1 MQAGSTCGVP
11 GGGWAQFLVSRG
23 GRFRLGASAE
33 ARGRADGARGVPL
46 ACAAR
51 VPLSHVVAVQLSG
64 CNAVRHV
71 PLGAKSTWRPSVA
84 TSLYLSALM
93 LVPCVSLERAGLCS
107 VLCVKPCSVAGL
119 GARSSPRAFFVLLYF
134 MPEK

>member
-33 ARGRADGARGVPL
+33 ARGRAGGARGVPL

-51 VPLSHVVAVQLSG
+51 VPSSHVVAVQLSG
-64 CNAVRHV
+64 WNAVTY
-71 PLGAKSTWRPSVA
+71 LQSTWRPFVA
-84 TSLYLSALM
+84 ISLYLSALM

-107 VLCVKPCSVAGL
+107 VLCVKPCFVAGL
-119 GARSSPRAFFVLLYF
+119 GARSAPRAFFVLLYF

>member
-84 TSLYLSALM
+84 TSLYFSARM
-93 LVPCVSLERAGLCS
+93 L
-107 VLCVKPCSVAGL
+107 VLCVSVDWTGL
-119 GARSSPRAFFVLLYF
+119 CAMFRATLAALQGPGGFAETFPRGRIL
-134 MPEK
+134 

>member
-1 MQAGSTCGVP
+1 MQAGSTCGMP

-51 VPLSHVVAVQLSG
+51 VPSSHVVAVQLSG
-64 CNAVRHV
+64 CKAVKYV
-71 PLGAKSTWRPSVA
+71 QSVWRPSVA
-84 TSLYLSALM
+84 ISLYLSALM

-119 GARSSPRAFFVLLYF
+119 GARSPPRAFFVLLYF